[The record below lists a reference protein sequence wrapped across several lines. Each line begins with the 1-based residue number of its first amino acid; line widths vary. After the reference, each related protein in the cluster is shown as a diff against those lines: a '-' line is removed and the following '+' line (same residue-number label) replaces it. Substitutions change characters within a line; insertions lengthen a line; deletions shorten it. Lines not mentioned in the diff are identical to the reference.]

1 MIAFL
6 YYFAALGAVLSA
18 SLLLPLLVAFGNSET
33 EIGFRLLMYGAFGS
47 FFCVATLL
55 AIMGRLGGLDRN
67 VAILLAVTSWTAFPF
82 LLAIPISDVAGIS
95 YIDALFESVSSLTTT
110 GASVFANLELVPK
123 SVILLRAQLQWL
135 GGIATLITLVLV
147 LAPWRIGGLPQAS
160 TASVAAS
167 IVASHSRLMKFCG
180 NLFRVVLVLTLVC
193 FVCLLLSG
201 IEPFSALI
209 VSLTALSTGG
219 FLPGDQSA
227 DILLGPGGMLIT
239 SIFLLIGAT
248 SIFWHRQI
256 FTLRIEDL
264 RAHRESY
271 YIMAAWALLAIY
283 IAYTLFQ
290 AAGSSTVLPPLTAV
304 TEGMF
309 NAASIITT
317 SGIQSRPG
325 AFTVLP
331 PTLVLMLLL
340 IGAGCYSTAGGIK
353 FFRVGG
359 MFSLAY
365 HELNRLIYPHSV
377 RPSQFGSTKYD
388 HQFMKA
394 IWSLFAAFIVLVA
407 ITICFLSVSGMGFQA
422 SFTAA
427 IAAVTNAG
435 PAYSLEWAAAG
446 DPDWPSYGDMSIIQK
461 LILSLVMIL
470 GRLEIIA
477 AIACLNLALRIR
489 R

>member
-18 SLLLPLLVAFGNSET
+18 SLLLPLLVAFGNAET
-33 EIGFRLLMYGAFGS
+33 EIGYRLLMYGAFGS
-47 FFCVATLL
+47 FFCVATQL
-55 AIMGRLGGLDRN
+55 AIMGRLSGLNRN

-82 LLAIPISDVAGIS
+82 LVALPISDVAGLS
-95 YIDALFESVSSLTTT
+95 YVDALFESVSSLTTT

-147 LAPWRIGGLPQAS
+147 LAPWQIGGLPQAS
-160 TASVAAS
+160 NASVAAS
-167 IVASHSRLMKFCG
+167 IVASHVRLVKFCG
-180 NLFRVVLVLTLVC
+180 NLFRIVLSLTAIC

-201 IEPFSALI
+201 IEPFSALV

-219 FLPGDQSA
+219 FLPSDQSA
-227 DILLGPGGMLIT
+227 DILLGTSGMLIT
-239 SIFLLIGAT
+239 SVFLLIGAT

-256 FTLRIEDL
+256 FLMRIEEI

-271 YIMAAWALLAIY
+271 YILVACIILALY

-290 AAGSSTVLPPLTAV
+290 AAGSSNVLPPITAIG
-304 TEGMF
+304 EGVF
-309 NAASIITT
+309 NAASILTT

-325 AFTVLP
+325 VFAVLP

-340 IGAGCYSTAGGIK
+340 VGAGCYSTAGGIK
-353 FFRVGG
+353 FFRLGG

-365 HELNRLIYPHSV
+365 HELNRLIYPHSI
-377 RPSQFGSTKYD
+377 RPSRFGSTQYD

-394 IWSLFAAFIVLVA
+394 IWSLFAAIIVLVA
-407 ITICFLSVSGMGFQA
+407 VAVCFLSVSGLGFQA
-422 SFTAA
+422 SFTAT
-427 IAAVTNAG
+427 IAAVANAG
-435 PAYSLEWAAAG
+435 PAYSVEWAAAG
-446 DPDWPSYGDMSIIQK
+446 DPDWPSYGDMTSIQK
-461 LILSLVMIL
+461 LILSAVMVL

-477 AIACLNLALRIR
+477 AIACLNLVLRLR